1 MAGDFV
7 YALIYIYIVWCVGQW
22 IISMLKPLEKDVEVR
37 WLSFTAG
44 FSALTLLTTFL
55 YFVCRFPVEI
65 IRGIWSVLGIISMIM
80 LILKRRIGWREIQ
93 VFGIVLVLFIFLLI
107 PGIVGKD
114 QYYVYRGN
122 CTDQQTYIEETVA
135 LSSHGISWYESH
147 SMEEIAL
154 ESDVLQRG
162 YEWAVKDRPSAGL
175 MIAVLCRTGEGEIF
189 WVEYLYRMFVQAMIA
204 ASLMYLF
211 HVVSEFFCQGQ
222 KWQRLA
228 WMIVAALYCIGFW
241 GQIQYDIDAVSQMS
255 SIAVLVALTAVFL
268 LFLQGVLENLSFD
281 KNVYFLMILFASAGL
296 ALYLESA
303 LVHGALYFAT
313 GVIMVTR
320 ERRKLKGREI
330 LQLAAIPAAALAI
343 LILSNYRI
351 VGFLMTQVKT
361 SVSGARQSWA
371 SYFNA
376 WWSGKYGIA
385 QDSFLQPVSRLTN
398 FVVSLFGMY
407 NITVNYNVF
416 SGKRALLLTGV
427 IGIVGILMLFCLIRF
442 LFQKESKVI
451 RAFWVLTLAGMAV
464 VLEMIIT
471 RKYWSAGKLL
481 YYISPYL
488 YTFLCIPLLRK
499 KMRKEWAERFALC
512 AAVIMLAANGK
523 MVFERAYDM
532 KVNFA
537 CTGYRGNYPSD
548 MIGGLKP
555 MVKFVFDTD
564 ELDGADGIM
573 IEDLSVLSD
582 YQFYLQ
588 YLKVKLTHAH
598 IPYKVENDMNYY
610 QQPLDISE
618 DRVLTGKI
626 KSLSLIRDDD
636 GRYRIEVKENIEK

>member
-7 YALIYIYIVWCVGQW
+7 CALIYIYIVWCVGQW
-22 IISMLKPLEKDVEVR
+22 IISMIKSPEEDSEIR
-37 WLSFTAG
+37 WLSFSAG
-44 FSALTLLTTFL
+44 FSGLTLLTTFL

-65 IRGIWSVLGIISMIM
+65 IRGIWSVLGIISTVM
-80 LILKRRIGWREIQ
+80 LVRKGRIGWKEIR
-93 VFGIVLVLFIFLLI
+93 VFGIVLVLFLFLLI

-135 LSSHGISWYESH
+135 LSSHGISWYESR

-162 YEWAVKDRPSAGL
+162 YKWAVKDRPSAGL

-211 HVVSEFFCQGQ
+211 HVASEFEGQGW
-222 KWQRLA
+222 KGQRIV
-228 WMIVAALYCIGFW
+228 WMIAAILYCIGFW

-268 LFLQGVLENLSFD
+268 LYLKNMLENLSFD
-281 KNVYFLMILFASAGL
+281 KNVYFLMILYASAGL

-303 LVHGALYFAT
+303 LVHGALYLVT
-313 GVIMVTR
+313 GVAMVIW
-320 ERRKLKGREI
+320 ERRRVKGKEI
-330 LQLAAIPAAALAI
+330 LQLTGIPAAALAI
-343 LILSNYRI
+343 LLLSNYRI
-351 VGFLMTQVKT
+351 AGFLMAQVRT
-361 SVSGARQSWA
+361 SVSGSRQSWA
-371 SYFNA
+371 SYFNT

-385 QDSFLQPVSRLTN
+385 QDGFLQPVSRLVN
-398 FVVSLFGMY
+398 LVVSLFGMY
-407 NITVNYNVF
+407 NITVNYTVF
-416 SGKRALLLTGV
+416 SGKRALLLTGAL
-427 IGIVGILMLFCLIRF
+427 GIVGILMIFCLIRF
-442 LFQKESKVI
+442 LFGKEGKVARI
-451 RAFWVLTLAGMAV
+451 FWCLTLAGMVV
-464 VLEMIIT
+464 VLGMIMA

-481 YYISPYL
+481 YYVSPYL

-499 KMRKEWAERFALC
+499 AIRKEWAERAAFC
-512 AAVIMLAANGK
+512 ATVIMLAANGK
-523 MVFERAYDM
+523 MVVERAYDT
-532 KVNFA
+532 KVNYA

-555 MVKFVFDTD
+555 MAKFVFDTD
-564 ELDGADGIM
+564 ELDGADGVL

-582 YQFYLQ
+582 HQFYLQ

-598 IPYKVENDMNYY
+598 IPYQVENDINYY
-610 QQPLDISE
+610 RQPLDVSE
-618 DRVLTGKI
+618 DRVLTGRVKI
-626 KSLSLIRDDD
+626 LSLVKDDD
-636 GRYRIEVKENIEK
+636 GRYRIEVKDNIEK